1 MQDTRPRASNQLPLT
16 RNQLYALGVVSLS
29 MAFLAFFVG
38 YQVGRGKVVA
48 PPPPPVAKLV
58 PDEVAQ
64 GDLEVLLAGVEHA
77 TAGSA
82 PMGFPAELPRA
93 EEKVEPPVLVDGA
106 VPGEAPAPV
115 EPPPPPPNPFPSEA
129 RPGTAALSGAAGAV
143 PAPSA
148 DIPTSGWAIQVGE
161 VNAEADADRYVE
173 TLRAAELSAYKVVAL
188 VDGAWIWRVRVGGY
202 SSKETAAA
210 NLAGVASKAGAAE
223 ATVIRAP

>member
-1 MQDTRPRASNQLPLT
+1 MQDTRPRANNQLPLT
-16 RNQLYALGVVSLS
+16 RNHLYALGVLSLS

-38 YQVGRGKVVA
+38 YQTGRGKVVA
-48 PPPPPVAKLV
+48 PPPPPVAQFV

-93 EEKVEPPVLVDGA
+93 DEKVEPPVAVEGA
-106 VPGEAPAPV
+106 VPGDPPV
-115 EPPPPPPNPFPSEA
+115 IVAPPPPLPNPFPSEA
-129 RPGTAALSGAAGAV
+129 RPGAVALTGSTAAV
-143 PAPSA
+143 PAASA

-161 VNAEADADRYVE
+161 LGVEADADRYVE

-188 VDGAWIWRVRVGGY
+188 VDGAWVWRVRVGGY
-202 SSKETAAA
+202 SSKEGAAA
-210 NLAGVASKAGAAE
+210 SVAGVASKAGAAE
-223 ATVIRAP
+223 ASVIRAP